1 MGNSV
6 NPIISKY
13 KIEKVLKYLKQK
25 SYRDYI
31 LFFLGVNTGLRIS
44 DILKLNKININTD
57 SYIYIRE
64 QKTDK
69 LRKIIILP
77 HVKKEI
83 NRYIKKHVK
92 DNYFLFSKKYK
103 DTPITVKR
111 YYQIMKEIQKK
122 FNLPVLGTHTLRK
135 TFAYHY
141 YQKNKDIG
149 TLMRILNHERESQ
162 TLLYIGVTQQMID
175 SSIKKWGGIKAPK
188 GIHFE
193 IKKSELL

>member
-13 KIEKVLKYLKQK
+13 KIEQVLKYLKQR

-44 DILKLNKININTD
+44 DILRLNKYSISTD
-57 SYIYIRE
+57 KYIYIRE
-64 QKTDK
+64 KKTNK
-69 LRKIIILP
+69 LRKVIILA
-77 HVKKEI
+77 HVKKEMYK
-83 NRYIKKHVK
+83 YIKCHVK
-92 DNYFLFSKKYK
+92 DNYYLFPSKYR
-103 DTPITVKR
+103 DFPICSKR
-111 YYQIMKEIQKK
+111 YYQIMKKIQKK
-122 FNLPVLGTHTLRK
+122 FNLPILGTHTLRK

-175 SSIKKWGGIKAPK
+175 LSIERWGGFKAPK
-188 GIHFE
+188 NINYRV
-193 IKKSELL
+193 IK